1 MTIIWTILIGFVIGL
16 VARALKP
23 GKDKM
28 GIIWTTL
35 LGIGGSLAA
44 TYGGQQLGIYQPGE
58 TAGFIAAVIGAII
71 LLLLY
76 GLIAGKKKG
85 S

>member
-71 LLLLY
+71 LLILY

>member
-44 TYGGQQLGIYQPGE
+44 TYGGQQLGIYQPGQ
-58 TAGFIAAVIGAII
+58 TAGFIAAVVGAVFLLII
-71 LLLLY
+71 Y
-76 GLIAGKKKG
+76 GLIAGKK
-85 S
+85 